1 MARKVIEGKAYD
13 TETATFLAEAS
24 GGGYSNDF
32 SHWEELLY
40 RTPRGRL
47 FVAGNGGAL
56 SRWSEAVGQNSWTG
70 GSGIRPLSEG
80 EARQWVETNSNSS
93 FETIFGEAEAA

>member
-1 MARKVIEGKAYD
+1 MARKVIEGRAYD

-47 FVAGNGGAL
+47 FVAGSGGPM
-56 SRWSEAVGQNSWTG
+56 SRYARSIDQNSWSG
-70 GSGIRPLSEG
+70 GSDLRPLSDA
-80 EARQWVETNSNSS
+80 EARQWVETNSNEE
-93 FETIFGEAEAA
+93 FEDVFGEAEAA